1 MCEYT
6 MPGATM
12 STMARTRAL
21 MTDTEREQIAGNV
34 EDENKRYQ
42 AISRVRDRFD
52 ALENDVEYL
61 EKHHEGL
68 LEELREIVCENNN
81 SDE

>member
-1 MCEYT
+1 MSGT
-6 MPGATM
+6 TV

-34 EDENKRYQ
+34 EDENKKYQ

-52 ALENDVEYL
+52 ALENDVEHL

-68 LEELREIVCENNN
+68 LEELRKIVCENGNT
-81 SDE
+81 SE